1 MGLGRMGSGKARLQR
16 LWKAQIDEGSARE
29 RVLEGAEKL
38 TNACGIVE
46 ERRFSAAEGR
56 KISAGFS
63 PWGRILC
70 LRRIFRHAGGKDTSF
85 GRAVKSLKISA

>member
-46 ERRFSAAEGR
+46 ERRFSAA
-56 KISAGFS
+56 
-63 PWGRILC
+63 
-70 LRRIFRHAGGKDTSF
+70 
-85 GRAVKSLKISA
+85 